1 MMKKINEKD
10 KCCNSKNDEKKM
22 KRINVVILIM
32 MKKINEKDK
41 CCKTNNDEKDKWK
54 G

>member
-1 MMKKINEKD
+1 
-10 KCCNSKNDEKKM
+10 M

-41 CCKTNNDEKDKWK
+41 CRNTNNDEKDKWK
-54 G
+54 GETL